1 MQGINRESLE
11 ERGAGAGLWWRLR
24 RRIKGA
30 MPEGRGDSR
39 PSGIVIPSTA
49 LDLYCPAGICVYAPR
64 ENDVLV
70 LSHIRQ

>member
-1 MQGINRESLE
+1 MQGTNRESLE
-11 ERGAGAGLWWRLR
+11 ERGACSGSWWRLR

-30 MPEGRGDSR
+30 MHERTWGQ
-39 PSGIVIPSTA
+39 PSFRIVIPSTA